1 MTTTSLT
8 SPLKTLIPSGFRPW
22 VFVIPL
28 AAIVSFGCAKGED
41 TKEQY
46 LARANDYFA
55 AGQYDKAEKEYREV
69 LRLAPEDP
77 VALQKLGVIYLDQG
91 QVIQAYPL
99 LKKSAELQPD
109 DPEIQLRLG
118 TSVFA
123 LGALAEAR
131 DAALQ
136 ALEKQPE
143 NEQALLLLADASR
156 NPDDI
161 EDARKFIQSLRDKD
175 EDRAR
180 YHVALGVLDLRQI
193 NAARAES
200 EFKAAINLDPKSSQA
215 YAALGSFYLSRN
227 DLKEAGQAFKTAADL
242 APLRSPIR
250 VRYADFLLRTGAA
263 AEAKNILD
271 EISQKYPDYLPPR
284 VLLMRIACAER
295 KEEDCAARVQNILA
309 QDAVNYD
316 ALFQDGIFSLA
327 KGDAP
332 KALRIYGY
340 LSNTYRLNPQVR
352 YQLALAYL
360 LSAKNANAADSRN
373 AVDRAESVLADAI
386 KLNPRFDQATLLLAE
401 LKLRKGNSAA
411 AAVDLLAPLTK
422 ERPQIA
428 QAQYLL
434 SRAYLALQKADEALA
449 VYRQMTELFPEDP
462 QPPFLMASILLRQGK
477 QNEARSALEK
487 SLEISP
493 DYMPAIQGLVG
504 LDISAKQ
511 YAPALDRVQKLL
523 DTEPKDKTKFAQL
536 SALRG
541 TIYAAQEDFTH
552 AEADLLKAI
561 DLDPNLTS
569 AYLLLAQLYIKTNK
583 QQQAIEKLNE
593 SIEKNKNVPALMLL
607 AMLNAHMQHFDAARD
622 AYEKLLTVA
631 PNSPAALNNLAV
643 LYSEQ
648 LGQLDKASELAKK
661 AREAN
666 PNDAHVADTLG
677 WILFKKG
684 DYDNARPLLQES
696 VSKLP
701 DQPEIQFHAGMAH
714 YMMGEEGPARI
725 ALEKAANASAD
736 FPGKDEARQRLAL
749 LDINVATANPGVR
762 TELENYLRKWPNDPA
777 VLVRLAAIQERDGA
791 ADQALKTYEKLLS
804 DYPQFAPALRQLAL
818 HYGQRS
824 TADTNAYELAMKARQ
839 AYPDDPEI
847 AKALGIINYRRG
859 AYPQAMELLKEAAAK
874 RKDDPQILYYLGALY
889 RELKQ
894 YPECKGALERALSL
908 NLSSELGDDAK
919 RALEDCSE
927 MVPQ

>member
-1 MTTTSLT
+1 M
-8 SPLKTLIPSGFRPW
+8 
-22 VFVIPL
+22 

-46 LARANDYFA
+46 LARANDYYA
-55 AGQYDKAEKEYREV
+55 AGQYDKAAKEFREV

-77 VALQKLGVIYLDQG
+77 VALHKLGIVHLDQG
-91 QVIQAYPL
+91 QILAAFPL
-99 LKKSAELQPD
+99 LKKAAELQPD
-109 DPEIQLRLG
+109 DPDIQLRLAANL
-118 TSVFA
+118 SAV
-123 LGALAEAR
+123 GAFAEAR

-143 NEQALLLLADASR
+143 NEPALLLLVEAAR
-156 NPDDI
+156 RPDDI
-161 EDARKFIQSLRDKD
+161 ENARKFIQDLRAKD

-180 YHVALGVLDLRQI
+180 YHVALGVLDLRQ
-193 NAARAES
+193 NNPARAES

-215 YAALGSFYLSRN
+215 YEALGGFYWSRN
-227 DLKEAGQAFKTAADL
+227 DLKEARQAFKTAADL
-242 APLRSPIR
+242 APLRSPMR
-250 VRYADFLLRTGAA
+250 LRYADFLLRTGAT
-263 AEAKNILD
+263 AEAKNILE
-271 EISQKYPDYLPPR
+271 EISQKSPEYLPPR
-284 VLLMRIACAER
+284 VFLMRIACAEH

-309 QDAVNYD
+309 QDSVNYD
-316 ALFQDGIFSLA
+316 ALFQDGIFSLT

-332 KALRIYGY
+332 KALRTYGY
-340 LSNTYRLNPQVR
+340 LVDTYRINPQVR

-360 LSAKNANAADSRN
+360 LSAKSANAADRRN
-373 AVDRAESVLADAI
+373 AVDTAEGVLADAI

-401 LKLRKGNSAA
+401 LKLRKGNAA
-411 AAVDLLAPLTK
+411 AVVDLLAPLTK
-422 ERPQIA
+422 ERPQVA

-434 SRAYLALQKADEALA
+434 SAGYLALQKTDEALA
-449 VYRQMTELFPEDP
+449 VYRQMTELFPKDP
-462 QPPFLMASILLRQGK
+462 QPPLLMASILLRQGK
-477 QNEARSALEK
+477 QSEARSAFEK
-487 SLEISP
+487 SVEISP
-493 DYMPAIQGLVG
+493 DYLPAIEGLVN
-504 LDISAKQ
+504 LDIFAKQ
-511 YAPALDRVQKLL
+511 YAPALDRVQRLL
-523 DTEPKDKTKFAQL
+523 DKEPKDKDPKFAQL
-536 SALRG
+536 WALRG
-541 TIYAAQEDFTH
+541 KIYAAQEDFTH

-569 AYLLLAQLYIKTNK
+569 AYLLLAQLYLKTNK

-927 MVPQ
+927 MAPQ